1 MTLSCDVYD
10 TSLGYKLRKHIAQA
24 LSRRCI
30 AIRNAID
37 RYNALAPLQTPP
49 RPHLVYSDV
58 VEYCNF
64 SEFEIIKHSDH
75 NLLSKDWSVLHN
87 RQTANKYFKLERAKE
102 EIQRCN
108 IEVARLQAWVDQDDA
123 ELSRAVAAH
132 EHNPGFAAHLKAVQV
147 RRRQAND
154 RIRARL
160 QQIYNLSGYSGR
172 RPSGPISSAHAQST
186 LDGNRRFYYSS
197 FYRIESSL
205 VDPTALTAKDD
216 LVDIDSD
223 DDDELQNDEDKDE
236 ILRMS
241 DTLAGMMV

>member
-1 MTLSCDVYD
+1 MILLCDVYD
-10 TSLGYKLRKHIAQA
+10 TVLGYKLRKHIVQA
-24 LSRRCI
+24 LARRCS

-49 RPHLVYSDV
+49 RPHLVYSEV

-64 SEFEIIKHSDH
+64 SEFEILKHSDH

-87 RQTANKYFKLERAKE
+87 RQAANKYFKLERAKE
-102 EIQRCN
+102 EVQRCN
-108 IEVARLQAWVDQDDA
+108 IEVTQLQAWVDQDDA

-132 EHNPGFAAHLKAVQV
+132 KHNPVFAAHLKVVQV

-154 RIRARL
+154 RIRVRL
-160 QQIYNLSGYSGR
+160 LQIYSLPGYSGR
-172 RPSGPISSAHAQST
+172 RPSGPISSAHAQCT
-186 LDGNRRFYYSS
+186 LDGNHRSYHSS
-197 FYRIESSL
+197 LYCVESSL
-205 VDPTALTAKDD
+205 IAPTALTAKDN
-216 LVDIDSD
+216 LADIDND

-236 ILRMS
+236 MVRMS